1 MGPLGYAWIW
11 KWLTIC
17 IYYQTLTLLNHPF
30 GGPMIHIHLYIHP
43 TSHPNHSLEHI
54 RRWVPWRMT
63 CHLCASW
70 GLGCCFYAFL
80 CLTLTW
86 ELLSPNFGT
95 PWSLGATS
103 WDGTTT
109 ETPQPGPGSP
119 NSSPPAAST
128 PWSASCDSACQGLDL
143 GRCGNS
149 YEFGWHGHKKKRS
162 ASDGSPAGHRSSL
175 TRTPEKCTCERRN
188 TVQTNIPYYRWS
200 WSPIN
205 YIGSI
210 SLSHSKS
217 LY

>member
-1 MGPLGYAWIW
+1 MAQWSISY
-11 KWLTIC
+11 
-17 IYYQTLTLLNHPF
+17 
-30 GGPMIHIHLYIHP
+30 IHLYIRP

-70 GLGCCFYAFL
+70 GLGCCFFAIPVSDTHMG
-80 CLTLTW
+80 TL
-86 ELLSPNFGT
+86 ESKFRYPMIFGYK
-95 PWSLGATS
+95 LGWQHNRNSTARS
-103 WDGTTT
+103 KRFPK
-109 ETPQPGPGSP
+109 EFPHLQRHRHGP
-119 NSSPPAAST
+119 
-128 PWSASCDSACQGLDL
+128 LDAIL
-143 GRCGNS
+143 HVRGWALVVDCGNS
-149 YEFGWHGHKKKRS
+149 YEFLWMARPQKKRS
-162 ASDGSPAGHRSSL
+162 ASDGSQAGHRSSL

-188 TVQTNIPYYRWS
+188 TVQTNIPYYGLS